1 MDAVKV
7 NAISEELLSTLVRN
21 IEQSGLGLS
30 EFVNQSDGHIE
41 FVKDKGGYGWFVIRG
56 TIEITPR
63 GAIDFARTDDLLMVM
78 SSDTLKK
85 STLSRDYIVS
95 LDYATVDAFKSALE
109 EMDGVVEE
117 SNERLNDGE
126 TEGLSDLARF
136 ELHLGIRD
144 EFRSDVRRK
153 DGESTI
159 DYARRV
165 SRDSAI
171 LRFNYCCNVD
181 KFEEVLKDLVLNSV
195 TMPKDDLNQLFYFRD
210 RIVSIANKHLDD
222 ILFSALE

>member
-21 IEQSGLGLS
+21 IEQSGLGLG

-41 FVKDKGGYGWFVIRG
+41 FVRDKGGYGWFVIRG

-63 GAIDFARTDDLLMVM
+63 GDIDFARTDDLLMVM

-117 SNERLNDGE
+117 GNQRLNDGVNE
-126 TEGLSDLARF
+126 ELTDLARF

-153 DGESTI
+153 DGEGTI

-171 LRFNYCCNVD
+171 LRFNYCCKVD
-181 KFEEVLKDLVLNSV
+181 EFEEVLKDLVLNSV
-195 TMPKDDLNQLFYFRD
+195 TMPKDDLNQLFHFRD

-222 ILFSALE
+222 ILYNTLE